1 MLLFKPHPQS
11 HLHCFHIYTNED
23 PKCHHRWAALVAQ
36 DIANGG
42 DGDIEM
48 DVIEVDTPIEELI
61 DQSNEFTKEMGL
73 ETKSGD
79 KKK

>member
-1 MLLFKPHPQS
+1 MY
-11 HLHCFHIYTNED
+11 IVD
-23 PKCHHRWAALVAQ
+23 GHHRWAALVAQ

-48 DVIEVDTPIEELI
+48 NVKVVDAPIGEVIE
-61 DQSNEFTKEMGL
+61 QSNDFTEEMGL

-79 KKK
+79 NKKK